1 MKHDTFKE
9 LMRLAVLD
17 ELGEEGRKSL
27 EGHLDDCAE
36 CRAEFVELESLV
48 TLVGESRAAEPS
60 DEMLWEARRNLSAAL
75 ADEPVPG
82 VQPAESLLKRL
93 TQGMAWSGS
102 RSAVSPTSG
111 VSSWV
116 RGFRVT
122 FAGAAA
128 VAAGVLIGYLAF
140 GRVAPSAVDPTPV
153 ETTQLDDLLGKPNY
167 RNVRFVNVDPRN
179 GEVEFE
185 YDVVRPARF
194 KAGIDDKRVQR
205 LLANVVTSEGNPG
218 ARLEAINTIGAYIEE
233 PKDDKIK
240 QALVHAARFD
250 ANPGVRK
257 HALYVLYQMP
267 FDDDI
272 KEACLHVLG
281 NDNNAGLRIAAINI
295 LAAATLDG
303 HLENRDLSDAV
314 GADLARDENKF
325 IKTQYGEFLQEVNGN
340 GE

>member
-9 LMRLAVLD
+9 LMRLAILD

-36 CRAEFVELESLV
+36 CKAEFAELESLV
-48 TLVGESRAAEPS
+48 TLVGESRGAEPS
-60 DEMLWEARRNLSAAL
+60 DEMLWEARRNLRAAL
-75 ADEPVPG
+75 ANEPVPG
-82 VQPAESLLKRL
+82 VKPAESLLKRL

-102 RSAVSPTSG
+102 PSAVSPASG

-140 GRVAPSAVDPTPV
+140 GRVAPVNVDPA
-153 ETTQLDDLLGKPNY
+153 PNVLSGTEDMIGGPDY
-167 RNVRFVNVDPRN
+167 QNIRFVNVDPRS

-185 YDVVRPARF
+185 YDVVRPARL
-194 KAGIDDKRVQR
+194 KAGVDDERVQR
-205 LLANVVTSEGNPG
+205 MLASAVTSGNPG

-281 NDNNAGLRIAAINI
+281 NDTNAGLRIAAINI

-314 GADLARDENKF
+314 GADLAREENKF